1 MALTYRNV
9 KGEALTIN
17 ELDANFQ
24 YFTGSHAIT
33 GSLIVSSAVTAS
45 AFTGSFIGSG
55 AFTGSFTGS
64 FIGTGALTT
73 LSTTGTLTASG
84 SLSTFNYVSGS
95 VLTPTQSAAPNFDG
109 VDGQF
114 TFATVS
120 GQYYIYV
127 WMNGGWKSA
136 ELT

>member
-9 KGEALTIN
+9 KGEALTID

-24 YFTGSHAIT
+24 YFTGSHSIT

-45 AFTGSFIGSG
+45 VFTGSFV
-55 AFTGSFTGS
+55 
-64 FIGTGALTT
+64 GTGALTT
-73 LSTTGTLTASG
+73 LTTTGTLTASG

-127 WMNGGWKSA
+127 WMNGGWRSA

>member
-9 KGEALTIN
+9 KGEALTID

-24 YFTGSHAIT
+24 YFTGSHSIT

-45 AFTGSFIGSG
+45 AFTGSFV
-55 AFTGSFTGS
+55 
-64 FIGTGALTT
+64 GTGALTT
-73 LSTTGTLTASG
+73 LTTTGTLTASG

-127 WMNGGWKSA
+127 WMNGGWRST

>member
-9 KGEALTIN
+9 KGEALTID

-24 YFTGSHAIT
+24 YFTGSHSIT

-45 AFTGSFIGSG
+45 AFTGSFV
-55 AFTGSFTGS
+55 
-64 FIGTGALTT
+64 GTGALTT
-73 LSTTGTLTASG
+73 LTTTGTLTASG

-95 VLTPTQSAAPNFDG
+95 VLTPTQSTAPNFDG